1 MSSFNSVLTAKISPL
16 IEGQMPDFVQAD
28 HSKFVSFVRDYYKF
42 LEVGELNLTTTID
55 YIAQET
61 TSSNYI
67 LDESSKK
74 IVTETG
80 AGTLGKFTVGET
92 ITGGTS
98 NATATVL
105 IDDLTENKRLFI
117 SSQQKFIV
125 GETVTGGT
133 SSATGIITKYR
144 GNPVQNIQQLIDYA
158 NPDNT
163 TDAFLDQM
171 LEQFV
176 HVVPKTMASGTSK
189 RDLIKNIKDLYA
201 AKGTSEGHKLFM
213 RLLFDEEADISY
225 PNKFMLKPSAA
236 EWTSPTVMRTV
247 AVTGSDGLDVTGQT
261 ITGQISGATAVIV
274 DATIFAQG
282 SIAVTEFK
290 LDTKQIKGTF
300 VVDEIV
306 TCASNTLD
314 VTMKFTVGTF
324 ITSATVTNGGI
335 LYEKGQNISVA
346 TDDGG
351 NGYADIEVEDILE
364 GSVDGVII
372 DARGDNYRT
381 GDVLTFAS
389 TETDIDLPTGVV
401 SVVGGSFLLEDT
413 VGDDDYLI
421 LEPSSVFGIVPLFGS
436 LNGTDSIGTDAG
448 GIILLERTATDGSD
462 AGDYLIIDEVEAS
475 DYYGTDNDQ
484 IILEEKTLSG
494 VDVGTITRA
503 LVTKTGGGLSKL
515 PTISV
520 TSSEGTGE
528 DITALTSD
536 IGKILSVKINDGGF
550 NYSAA
555 PKTTCEMFANRKT

>member
-1 MSSFNSVLTAKISPL
+1 MSPFNSVLTAKISPL
-16 IEGQMPDFVQAD
+16 IDGQMPDFVQAD

-42 LEVGELNLTTTID
+42 LEAAELNLTTTID

-105 IDDLTENKRLFI
+105 IDDLTENKKLFI

-144 GNPVQNIQQLIDYA
+144 GNPVQNIQQLMDYA
-158 NPDNT
+158 NTDNT

-261 ITGQISGATAVIV
+261 LTGQISGATAVVV

-282 SIAVTEFK
+282 AIAVTEFK

-306 TCASNTLD
+306 TCASNSLD
-314 VTMKFTVGTF
+314 VTMKFTVGNF

-351 NGYADIEVEDILE
+351 NGYADIEVEDVLE
-364 GSVDGVII
+364 GSVDGVAI
-372 DARGDNYRT
+372 DAGGDNYRT

-389 TETDIDLPTGVV
+389 TDTDIDLP
-401 SVVGGSFLLEDT
+401 
-413 VGDDDYLI
+413 
-421 LEPSSVFGIVPLFGS
+421 
-436 LNGTDSIGTDAG
+436 A
-448 GIILLERTATDGSD
+448 
-462 AGDYLIIDEVEAS
+462 
-475 DYYGTDNDQ
+475 
-484 IILEEKTLSG
+484 
-494 VDVGTITRA
+494 
-503 LVTKTGGGLSKL
+503 
-515 PTISV
+515 
-520 TSSEGTGE
+520 
-528 DITALTSD
+528 
-536 IGKILSVKINDGGF
+536 
-550 NYSAA
+550 
-555 PKTTCEMFANRKT
+555 